1 MSARTTLLTVM
12 CLVGL
17 RSAFFAEETQKHAD
31 AMMQRARE
39 FSDIR
44 SPGAPAF
51 RLRATFSFTGED
63 LETIQGTFTEG
74 WVSNSQWRR
83 ETVANDFRRVEV
95 GGSSR
100 LWLLDEGKN
109 FPVQAIRVSGL
120 VEIFPA
126 RSAKFEFE
134 SIMDR
139 NAQDSSTECAI
150 TRAAGQQKEKS
161 AFCFDKRSGGLVEKI
176 SPEPLRNRAA
186 DYACQYGAFQEF
198 GNYSFPRE
206 IDCFLDGHRKLQVN
220 IVELSAEPSPNTALF
235 TPPAGA
241 IEMGNCSVKP
251 EPPRPVSTPDPRFP
265 MGSRDHSAMVT
276 LSLIIDAKGKT
287 QEVRVTRSGGKPFD
301 DQAASTV
308 RGWRFKPATC
318 NGEPVGTQISVE
330 INYQLR

>member
-17 RSAFFAEETQKHAD
+17 RSALFAEEIQKHAD

-44 SPGAPAF
+44 SQGAPAF

-63 LETIQGTFTEG
+63 LETIQGTFTEV

-150 TRAAGQQKEKS
+150 TKAAGQQKEKS

-186 DYACQYGAFQEF
+186 DYACQYGAFRKF
-198 GNYSFPRE
+198 GNYAFPRE
-206 IDCFLDGHRKLQVN
+206 MDCFLDGHRKLQVN
-220 IVELSAEPSPNTALF
+220 IVELSAEPSPDTALF

-251 EPPRPVSTPDPRFP
+251 EPPSPVSTPDPRFP
-265 MGSRDHSAMVT
+265 LGSRDRSAMVT
-276 LSLIIDAKGKT
+276 LSLIIDAKGKP
-287 QEVRVTRSGGKPFD
+287 QKVRVTRSGGKPFD

-318 NGEPVGTQISVE
+318 NGEPMGTQISVE

>member
-1 MSARTTLLTVM
+1 MSARTILIKIV
-12 CLVGL
+12 CLVVLG
-17 RSAFFAEETQKHAD
+17 SASSAEEIQKHAD

-44 SPGAPAF
+44 SQGALAF

-63 LETIQGTFTEG
+63 LATIQGTFTEM

-100 LWLLDEGKN
+100 LWLLDEGKS
-109 FPVQAIRVSGL
+109 FPVQATRVSGL
-120 VEIFPA
+120 VQIFPSQ
-126 RSAKFEFE
+126 SAKFDFE
-134 SIMDR
+134 STMDR
-139 NAQDSSTECAI
+139 NAQDNSTECAI
-150 TRAAGQQKEKS
+150 TRGAGQKKEKS

-186 DYACQYGAFQEF
+186 DYACQYGAFKTF

-206 IDCFLDGHRKLQVN
+206 IDCFLDGHQKLQVN
-220 IVELSAEPSPNTALF
+220 IVELSAEPSLDTALF

-241 IEMGNCSVKP
+241 IEMGNCSVKTEHP
-251 EPPRPVSTPDPRFP
+251 KPVSTPDPRFP
-265 MGSRDHSAMVT
+265 LGSRDRSAMVA
-276 LSLIIDAKGKT
+276 LSLIVDAKGKA
-287 QEVRVTRSGGKPFD
+287 QDVRVTRSGGKPFD

-308 RGWRFKPATC
+308 RGWKFKPATC

-330 INYQLR
+330 INYQIR